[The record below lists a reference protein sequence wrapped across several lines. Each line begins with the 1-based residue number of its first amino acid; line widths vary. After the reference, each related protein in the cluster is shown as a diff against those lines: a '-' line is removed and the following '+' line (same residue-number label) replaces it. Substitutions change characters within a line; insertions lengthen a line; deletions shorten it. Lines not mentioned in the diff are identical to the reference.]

1 MTVYNSVYFSMEVEE
16 IMRWCEE
23 KGVDSKKA
31 IELSNVSVDVI
42 EEIIFVQCP

>member
-1 MTVYNSVYFSMEVEE
+1 MTIYFNMEVEE
-16 IMRWCEE
+16 MRWCEE

-42 EEIIFVQCP
+42 EDTMSLIMQ